1 MKKSK
6 LKRLLTYV
14 VPFVALLLIFGLALA
29 CSETTAKPEEVK
41 EELVEESEEEVVI
54 DEPEE
59 VPIEEPK
66 AEETVVKGEP
76 FTKEDCYENL
86 DISLGI
92 NIDEAKNFLGEPQS
106 EEKDWD
112 EFQGLNRLNVYYHG
126 LELIFEEI
134 NGDYLLKEVSIYSS
148 DYEGPRGI
156 RIGDNTISVLEKF
169 LLENREVLVV
179 KPYYDEAYLYF
190 IDEIDEFG
198 FNKWGVACFDRETGV
213 IEGIHYFHAV
223 PHSCWV
229 AAALDLKIEDDI
241 VTEIHYWR
249 W

>member
-1 MKKSK
+1 MRVKY
-6 LKRLLTYV
+6 LI
-14 VPFVALLLIFGLALA
+14 PFLVLVLVFGFALA

-41 EELVEESEEEVVI
+41 EELVEEPEEEVVV

-59 VPIEEPK
+59 VPTEEPK
-66 AEETVVKGEP
+66 AEETVVKEEP
-76 FTKEDCYENL
+76 FTAEDCFENL

-112 EFQGLNRLNVYYHG
+112 EFQGLNRLNVYYHD

-134 NGDYLLKEVSIYSS
+134 SGDYLLKEVSIYSS

-198 FNKWGVACFDRETGV
+198 FNKWGIVCFDHETGV
-213 IEGIHYFHAV
+213 IEGIRYSHAV
-223 PHSCWV
+223 PHSCQT
-229 AAALDLKIEDDI
+229 AGDLNLDIEDDV
-241 VTEIHYWR
+241 VTKIHYSR
-249 W
+249 

>member
-1 MKKSK
+1 MVLFFS
-6 LKRLLTYV
+6 
-14 VPFVALLLIFGLALA
+14 FALA

-41 EELVEESEEEVVI
+41 EELVEEPEEEVVV

-66 AEETVVKGEP
+66 AEETVVKREP
-76 FTKEDCYENL
+76 FTAEDCFENL

-92 NIDEAKNFLGEPQS
+92 NIDEAINFLGEPQS

-112 EFQGLNRLNVYYHG
+112 EFQGLNRLNVYYHD

-134 NGDYLLKEVSIYSS
+134 SGDYLLKEVSIYYS

-169 LLENREVLVV
+169 LLENREILVV

-198 FNKWGVACFDRETGV
+198 FNKWGEACFDRKTG
-213 IEGIHYFHAV
+213 IIKEIRYSHAV
-223 PHSCWV
+223 PQSCWV
-229 AAALDLKIEDDI
+229 AAALDLKIEDDM
-241 VTEIHYWR
+241 VTEIHYWK

>member
-1 MKKSK
+1 MKVRKTRY
-6 LKRLLTYV
+6 LI
-14 VPFVALLLIFGLALA
+14 PLLILTIIITF
-29 CSETTAKPEEVK
+29 CSFSCSPSSPGNQTIEEP
-41 EELVEESEEEVVI
+41 EEEVAV

-76 FTKEDCYENL
+76 FTMEDCYENL

-92 NIDEAKNFLGEPQS
+92 NIDEVKNFLGEPQS
-106 EEKDWD
+106 EEKYEY
-112 EFQGLNRLNVYYHG
+112 EFTNSYRLNIYYHD
-126 LELIFEEI
+126 LELVFEEI
-134 NGDYLLKEVSIYSS
+134 SGDYLLHEVFIYSF
-148 DYEGPRGI
+148 DYEGPRSI
-156 RIGDNTISVLEKF
+156 RIGDNTVSVLEKF

-198 FNKWGVACFDRETGV
+198 FNKWGVACFDRKTGV
-213 IEGIHYFHAV
+213 IEEIHYFHAV

-229 AAALDLKIEDDI
+229 AAALDLKIEDDM
-241 VTEIHYWR
+241 VTEIHYWK